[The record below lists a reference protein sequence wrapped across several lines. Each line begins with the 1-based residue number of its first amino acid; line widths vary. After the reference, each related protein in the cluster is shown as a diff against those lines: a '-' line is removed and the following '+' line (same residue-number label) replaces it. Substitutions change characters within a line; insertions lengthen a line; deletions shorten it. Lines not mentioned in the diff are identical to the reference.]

1 MPKNV
6 YKIDRFEGG
15 INDES
20 DAKDLEKNEVVSATD
35 VSVSSVGRVETSKYK
50 QSSVATASSTTQV
63 DGEGLFLFS
72 ADRNGGSVGEI
83 DLSGAHT
90 GSNGGS
96 VMTDSNASFPV
107 DALIGA
113 TINNTTDG

>member
-35 VSVSSVGRVETSKYK
+35 VSVSSVGRVETSK
-50 QSSVATASSTTQV
+50 
-63 DGEGLFLFS
+63 
-72 ADRNGGSVGEI
+72 
-83 DLSGAHT
+83 
-90 GSNGGS
+90 
-96 VMTDSNASFPV
+96 
-107 DALIGA
+107 
-113 TINNTTDG
+113 